1 MSKVIKINSDSEF
14 SQAIKQAQDKLVAVD
29 FSAEWCGPCKQ
40 ISPFF
45 AELSTKYTS
54 TVFLNVDVDELRNLS
69 MQCGIKAMPT
79 FQFYKK
85 GQKVHEFSGADPQ
98 KLESYIKQNSAPEEK
113 FPGGGQR
120 LGGPSNFGPVN
131 PPSYSQPP
139 VNQQRPIP
147 RTDPISTTGATGASD
162 PVNELLLQ
170 QLMDMGFPRNRAEK
184 ALKLT
189 GGTNVD
195 KAMDWIFN
203 HMDDTDIDANDGK
216 RLGGNNKPTEN
227 VPSTDQ
233 KPVDLGAEIAAGTA
247 IDTTNSDM
255 QTNTTS
261 SGDID
266 QPMTEAEKAQSLV
279 CNECGKILRDEEA
292 VGKHASI
299 TGHTDFAESKEAPP
313 PKLSKEEQMRIIQ
326 ERLEQK
332 KKERTSEETNSEKE
346 REIMRRNQG
355 KDAIESKR
363 KWEEQ
368 QAKKLADEQRKEKE
382 AERLAK
388 QKIKEKIEQDKL
400 NRQAKAHG
408 GVIPTETQKPA
419 AVVAPVN
426 TEVPKKEY
434 TEAKINVRLLNG
446 ASIQGIFKPEDT
458 LQTVQQWV
466 TANRTDGSGPFYLMT
481 TYPKK
486 IYTYDL
492 LNVTLKNG
500 GFVPSGTFVITKP

>member
-1 MSKVIKINSDSEF
+1 MD
-14 SQAIKQAQDKLVAVD
+14 
-29 FSAEWCGPCKQ
+29 
-40 ISPFF
+40 
-45 AELSTKYTS
+45 
-54 TVFLNVDVDELRNLS
+54 DVDIDTNE
-69 MQCGIKAMPT
+69 
-79 FQFYKK
+79 
-85 GQKVHEFSGADPQ
+85 
-98 KLESYIKQNSAPEEK
+98 
-113 FPGGGQR
+113 GQR
-120 LGGPSNFGPVN
+120 LGG
-131 PPSYSQPP
+131 
-139 VNQQRPIP
+139 
-147 RTDPISTTGATGASD
+147 
-162 PVNELLLQ
+162 
-170 QLMDMGFPRNRAEK
+170 
-184 ALKLT
+184 
-189 GGTNVD
+189 
-195 KAMDWIFN
+195 
-203 HMDDTDIDANDGK
+203 
-216 RLGGNNKPTEN
+216 NNTSKPTEN
-227 VPSTDQ
+227 VPTSTDQ
-233 KPVDLGAEIAAGTA
+233 KPVDLGAEIATSTTA
-247 IDTTNSDM
+247 DTTNTDM

-261 SGDID
+261 SGDTD

-299 TGHTDFAESKEAPP
+299 TGHTDFAESKIAPP
-313 PKLSKEEQMRIIQ
+313 PKLSKEEQMKIIQ
-326 ERLEQK
+326 DRLEQK
-332 KKERTSEETNSEKE
+332 KKERASEETNSEKE

-355 KDAIESKR
+355 RDVVESKR

-408 GVIPTETQKPA
+408 GIIPTETQKPA
-419 AVVAPVN
+419 AAPVVASSVN
-426 TEVPKKEY
+426 TEAPKKEY

-446 ASIQGIFKPEDT
+446 ATIQGIFKPEDT

-466 TANRTDGSGPFYLMT
+466 TANRTDGTGPFYLMT